1 MHAFN
6 NYSQI
11 MFQIIMPSTAY
22 ENSNM
27 TKLFKIISDQY
38 QNTNI
43 AAVQRKY
50 FNETK
55 GTVELP
61 PFTTVQ
67 HLVSHL
73 YISGF
78 FALISFYGQ
87 KGYPKKEDLYF

>member
-1 MHAFN
+1 
-6 NYSQI
+6 
-11 MFQIIMPSTAY
+11 MPSTAY

-55 GTVELP
+55 GTAEP
-61 PFTTVQ
+61 SPFYSKHMMLYLSGC
-67 HLVSHL
+67 HLIL
-73 YISGF
+73 QLKIF
-78 FALISFYGQ
+78 E
-87 KGYPKKEDLYF
+87 K

>member
-1 MHAFN
+1 MHTFT
-6 NYSQI
+6 NYLLI

-22 ENSNM
+22 ESSNM

-55 GTVELP
+55 GTVEP
-61 PFTTVQ
+61 SVFTTMQ
-67 HLVSHL
+67 HFVSNPINISLLFCAHL
-73 YISGF
+73 
-78 FALISFYGQ
+78 L
-87 KGYPKKEDLYF
+87 